1 MSKTVRYLITAFF
14 LVLSTISHS
23 LTLKPDAPE
32 RYTVKKGDTLWGI
45 AERYTDDAWQ
55 WPNIWY
61 QNTQV
66 ADPHLI
72 YPGDIIGLMMIGGKV
87 KVAVVERG
95 AESRTVKLSPT
106 ARIEPIESAIPTIPM
121 DAIMPFVVSNR
132 IVKPGELE
140 AAPYIL
146 SAGGGRIMNGAGGVA
161 YGRGDFKDGI
171 ANAYGIFRASKIY
184 RDPITEEVLGLEA
197 MEVGLA
203 NVMSNEKDMVKLDL
217 VKTSQQVKE
226 GDRLLTTENRQ
237 VVARFQ
243 PKAPDQDVD
252 GFIIS
257 VPGGVTQIGQYSMI
271 VINKGIRDGVTEGS
285 ILDIMKRGEV
295 VKDRT
300 RKEQVR
306 LPAEKGGQLMVFR
319 AYEKLSYAL
328 VVKATRALNV
338 GDQVRSPFK

>member
-1 MSKTVRYLITAFF
+1 MSKTVRYLITVFF
-14 LVLSTISHS
+14 LVLSTVSHS

-32 RYTVKKGDTLWGI
+32 RYTVKKGDTLWDI
-45 AERYTDDAWQ
+45 SERYTDDAWQ

-61 QNTQV
+61 QNTQIV
-66 ADPHLI
+66 DPHLI
-72 YPGDIIGLMMIGGKV
+72 YPGDVIGLISIGGEM

-95 AESRTVKLSPT
+95 IESRTVKMSPT

-140 AAPYIL
+140 QAPYIL

-171 ANAYGIFRASKIY
+171 AQAYGIFRPSKVY
-184 RDPITEEVLGLEA
+184 RDPVTEEVLGLEA
-197 MEVGLA
+197 MEIGLA
-203 NVMSNEKDMVKLDL
+203 NVMSNENDIVKLDL

-226 GDRLLTTENRQ
+226 GDRLLTTENRRM
-237 VVARFQ
+237 VARFQ
-243 PKAPDQDVD
+243 PKAPDEYVD

-257 VPGGVTQIGQYSMI
+257 VPGGVTQIGQYSMV
-271 VINKGIRDGVTEGS
+271 VINKGTRDGVSEGS

-295 VKDRT
+295 VRDRT
-300 RKEQVR
+300 VKEQVR
-306 LPAEKGGQLMVFR
+306 LPAEQGGQLMVFR

-338 GDQVRSPFK
+338 GDQVRSPY

>member
-14 LVLSTISHS
+14 LVLSTVSHS

-61 QNTQV
+61 QNEQV

-72 YPGDIIGLMMIGGKV
+72 YPGDIIGLMSIDGQM
-87 KVAVVERG
+87 KVAIVKRG

-132 IVKPGELE
+132 IVKAGELE
-140 AAPYIL
+140 KAPYVL
-146 SAGGGRIMNGAGGVA
+146 SAGGGRIMNGAGGVV

-171 ANAYGIFRASKIY
+171 AQAYGVFRPSKIY
-184 RDPITEEVLGLEA
+184 RDPVTEEVLGLEA

-203 NVMSNEKDMVKLDL
+203 NVISHEKDMVKLDL

-237 VVARFQ
+237 MVARFQ
-243 PKAPDQDVD
+243 PKAPDEFVD

-271 VINKGIRDGVTEGS
+271 VINKGTRDGVTEGS
-285 ILDIMKRGEV
+285 MLDIMKRGEV
-295 VKDRT
+295 VRDRT
-300 RKEQVR
+300 VKEQVR

-328 VVKATRALNV
+328 VLKATRPLNV
-338 GDQVRSPFK
+338 GDQVRSPY